1 VKDTGQI
8 LADILVDGELK
19 VHLIGVAGSGM
30 SGIAGLLL
38 ALGHHVSGSDKA
50 VTVETARLQS
60 LGLKFHQGHDAS
72 NVAEADLVIFSSAI
86 RPGNPEYD
94 EALKSGRNV
103 VRRADALAA
112 IMHCKK
118 GIVVCGMHGKTT
130 TSSMFAHVLRVGGLH
145 PSHYVGAEI
154 PILGTNAHW
163 DPAGDLFVAEGD
175 ESDGTLAL
183 YHPDHAIV
191 LNIEEE
197 HLDYYENLAAI
208 DAVYRQLCSQTRG
221 KIVYCADDEGAV
233 RVCASLPGAISYGES
248 HAALYRY
255 DDLHAK
261 DFQSS
266 FRVMRGTEPL
276 GALTLNVP
284 GRHNVGN
291 ALAVIAL
298 ATELGV
304 PFPKIAEA
312 LGVFRGARR
321 RFEIKHRSERYMIV
335 DDYGHHPSEI
345 RATLATARNTGRK
358 RVLCMFQPHR
368 YTRTLKLKEEF
379 GRSFHDADLVVVADV
394 YPASEPP
401 IPGVSGQTIADEA
414 KREGHDAVLFEPD
427 RKKIAL
433 EIGRRLEPGDCVIS
447 LGAGNIHEIGNILAK
462 DVALLDEIQG
472 IMGSGVAKLYEP
484 MAKHTTMRIGGPA
497 QFWVEPETEEGF
509 ARLVQFANEH
519 RLPLMVVGR
528 GSNLLV
534 RDGGIRGIVAHLSRG
549 EFKKIEIRDGQI
561 IAGVGVKQ
569 KELAYAARDAQ
580 IGGFEWLEGI
590 PGEIGGALR
599 MNAGAMGGETFRQV
613 VSVRYVDMSGG
624 FHMETPDQLDVHYR
638 HCGKLDNNFAI
649 SATFV
654 GFPSTSDEIE
664 RKLAESMQKRRTSQP
679 KESSAGC
686 IFKNPEA
693 CPAGKLIDELGL
705 KGTRVG
711 GVKVSEVHGNFIVN
725 DEHGSA
731 ADVVSLI
738 EQIKRIALEKRGLN
752 LRTEVQIIGEEKGL
766 HD

>member
-1 VKDTGQI
+1 MKDTGQI
-8 LADILVDGELK
+8 LAEILVEGDLK

-38 ALGHHVSGSDKA
+38 SLGHRVSGSDKA
-50 VTVETARLQS
+50 STVETARLQS
-60 LGLKFHQGHDAS
+60 LGLSFHLGHAAT
-72 NVAEADLVIFSSAI
+72 NVADADLVIYSSAI

-94 EALKSGRNV
+94 EALRSKRNM

-112 IMHCKK
+112 IMHSKK

-130 TSSMFAHVLRVGGLH
+130 TSSMCAHVLRVGGLH

-163 DPAGDLFVAEGD
+163 DLEGEYFVAEGD

-183 YHPDHAIV
+183 YHSEHAIV

-197 HLDYYENLAAI
+197 HLDYYENLDAI
-208 DAVYRQLCSQTRG
+208 DAVYRQLCDQTRG

-233 RVCASLPGAISYGES
+233 RVCSQRSNVISYGETR
-248 HAALYRY
+248 AALYRY

-266 FRVMRGTEPL
+266 FRVIRGNEPL

-284 GRHNVGN
+284 GRHNVSN

-304 PFPKIAEA
+304 PFAQIAEA
-312 LGVFRGARR
+312 LAVFRGARR
-321 RFEIKHRSERYMIV
+321 RFEIKHRSERFMIV

-345 RATLATARNTGRK
+345 RATLATARNTGRR

-368 YTRTLKLKEEF
+368 YSRTLKLKEEF
-379 GRSFHDADLVVVADV
+379 GRSFHDADFVVVADV
-394 YPASEPP
+394 YPASEAP
-401 IPGVSGQTIADEA
+401 IVGVTGQTIVDEA
-414 KREGHDAVLFEPD
+414 TRDGHDAIIFEPD
-427 RKKIAL
+427 RKKIPL
-433 EIGRRLEPGDCVIS
+433 EIGRRLEPGDCVIT
-447 LGAGNIHEIGNILAK
+447 LGAGNIHEAGNILAK
-462 DVALLDEIQG
+462 DVTLLDEIQNTIG
-472 IMGSGVAKLYEP
+472 GGVAKLYEP

-509 ARLVQFANEH
+509 ARLVQFATE
-519 RLPLMVVGR
+519 RGIPLMVVGR

-549 EFKKIEIRDGQI
+549 EFKRIEIRDGQI
-561 IAGVGVKQ
+561 IAGVGAKQ

-580 IGGFEWLEGI
+580 IGGFEWFEGI
-590 PGEIGGALR
+590 PGEVGGALR

-613 VSVRYVDMSGG
+613 VSVRYIDSTGA

-638 HCGKLDNNFAI
+638 HCGKLDRNYAI

-654 GFPSTSDEIE
+654 GHPSNSEEIE
-664 RKLAESMQKRRTSQP
+664 RKLADSMQKRRTSQP

-686 IFKNPEA
+686 IFKNPET
-693 CPAGKLIDELGL
+693 CPAGRLIDELGL
-705 KGTRVG
+705 KGARVG

-731 ADVVSLI
+731 NDVLTLI
-738 EQIKRIALEKRGLN
+738 DQIKRTALEKRGLTLN
-752 LRTEVQIIGEEKGL
+752 TEVQIIGEEKGL